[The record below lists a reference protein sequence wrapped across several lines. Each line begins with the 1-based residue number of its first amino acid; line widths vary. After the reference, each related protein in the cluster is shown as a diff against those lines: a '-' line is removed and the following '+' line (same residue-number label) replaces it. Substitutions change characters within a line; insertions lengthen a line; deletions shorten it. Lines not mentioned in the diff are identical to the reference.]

1 VWRGNSVKG
10 GSRRVYRIAYFVEL
24 SLIEFFCQIELN
36 WIELDFKLKFNGF
49 YQLIQTQIQL
59 IQNSINRWN
68 WLNFMKFNSAIQPT
82 WVQSNPIQ
90 SNLI

>member
-36 WIELDFKLKFNGF
+36 WIELDFKLKFDGF

-59 IQNSINRWN
+59 IQNSIN
-68 WLNFMKFNSAIQPT
+68 I
-82 WVQSNPIQ
+82 
-90 SNLI
+90 